1 MRLSNIIFPSKCIF
15 CGRITADGKR
25 ACDECVKRL
34 PYVTEPVCKH
44 CGKPIADSSQELC
57 TDCRTWDHPGLDSSV
72 ALFVYLDETKKAM
85 ADLKYGGCFKDA
97 GFYADEL
104 CRHFYGR
111 IRRWHADV
119 LVPIPIHRR
128 RMRYRG
134 YNQAELVAAELG
146 QRMGL
151 PSQGLLRRTRYTS
164 PQKDLNAQ
172 KRRENLR
179 CAFEVDESVF
189 RPDAHESI
197 VLVDDIYT
205 TGATLEA
212 CAGLLKKAGARAVYA
227 VCICIGS
234 EA

>member
-1 MRLSNIIFPSKCIF
+1 MRLSEIMYPSKCMF
-15 CGRITADGKR
+15 CGKVVPEGNR
-25 ACDECVKRL
+25 ACEGCIKGL

-44 CGKPIADSSQELC
+44 CGKPIMRSSDELC
-57 TDCRTWDHPGLDSSV
+57 TDCSIRDHPGLDSSV
-72 ALFVYLDETKKAM
+72 ALFVYREDTKRAM
-85 ADLKYGGCFKDA
+85 FDLKYGGCFGDA

-119 LVPIPIHRR
+119 LVPIPIHKR

-134 YNQAELVAAELG
+134 YNQAELVADELG
-146 QRMGL
+146 LRVGL
-151 PSQGLLRRTRYTS
+151 PAEKLLMRTRYTS
-164 PQKDLNAQ
+164 PQKNLDAV

-179 CAFEVDESVF
+179 QAFTVDESIF
-189 RPDAHESI
+189 RPEVHESI

-212 CAGLLKKAGARAVYA
+212 CAGLLKKAGAKAVYA

>member
-1 MRLSNIIFPSKCIF
+1 MRVSDVMFPSKCMF
-15 CGRITADGKR
+15 CGKVMGDGIR
-25 ACDECVKRL
+25 ACDDCIRKL
-34 PYVTEPVCKH
+34 PYVTEPVCKR
-44 CGKPIADSSQELC
+44 CGKPILRGTDELC
-57 TDCRTWDHPGLDSSV
+57 TDCKLRDHPGLDSSV
-72 ALFVYLDETKKAM
+72 ALFVYREDTKKAM
-85 ADLKYGGCFKDA
+85 FDLKYEGCYGDA

-119 LVPIPIHRR
+119 LVPIPIHKRR
-128 RMRYRG
+128 LRFRG
-134 YNQAELVAAELG
+134 YNQAELVATELG
-146 QRMGL
+146 LRVGL
-151 PSQGLLRRTRYTS
+151 PTVDLLKRTRYTS
-164 PQKDLNAQ
+164 PQKNLNAV

-179 CAFEVDESVF
+179 QAFEVDNEIF
-189 RPDAHESI
+189 RPEVHESI

-212 CAGLLKKAGARAVYA
+212 CAGLLKKAGAKAVYA